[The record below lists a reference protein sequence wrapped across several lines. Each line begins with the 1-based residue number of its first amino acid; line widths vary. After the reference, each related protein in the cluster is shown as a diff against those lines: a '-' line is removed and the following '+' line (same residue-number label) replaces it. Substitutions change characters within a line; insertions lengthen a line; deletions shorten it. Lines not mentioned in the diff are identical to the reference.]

1 MARRSWC
8 ADTSGMAGF
17 VILAMLVAL
26 GAASAL
32 GLTADSRDPRY
43 GAGLIISIR
52 RLAHTRSR

>member
-1 MARRSWC
+1 
-8 ADTSGMAGF
+8 MAGF
-17 VILAMLVAL
+17 VILAMLIAL

-32 GLTADSRDPRY
+32 GLTADTRDPRY